1 MLRNLLIALIMGIV
15 LFLAQYFHYDRWIH
29 PAIWY
34 IYAFY
39 TGLSFFTH
47 RLMEFGHANDRKKFV
62 KFYGYSI
69 GARLIL
75 SIVFIGT
82 LLYAGVSNINL
93 FIINFFVLYLF
104 YTSFEIYGLYCN
116 LRRD

>member
-1 MLRNLLIALIMGIV
+1 MGIV
-15 LFLAQYFHYDRWIH
+15 LFLAQYFNYDQWIH

-39 TGLSFFTH
+39 TGLSFFMH
-47 RLMEFGHANDRKKFV
+47 RLMEFGNANDRKNFI

-82 LLYAGVSNINL
+82 LLYAGVSNVNL